1 MITRLITVSDLFEM
15 HRNIESICCIPGA
28 NIALYVGQLYFKNK
42 QTNKKKLMGKEI
54 RFVVT
59 RSAEWDQLNE
69 NSQKVQTSNYKIN
82 KC

>member
-42 QTNKKKLMGKEI
+42 QTKKNSWEK
-54 RFVVT
+54 
-59 RSAEWDQLNE
+59 RSDLWLPE
-69 NSQKVQTSNYKIN
+69 VQSGIN
-82 KC
+82 

>member
-42 QTNKKKLMGKEI
+42 QTNKKNSWEK
-54 RFVVT
+54 
-59 RSAEWDQLNE
+59 RSDLWLPE
-69 NSQKVQTSNYKIN
+69 VQSGIN
-82 KC
+82 

>member
-42 QTNKKKLMGKEI
+42 QTNKKKTHGK
-54 RFVVT
+54 R
-59 RSAEWDQLNE
+59 DQICGY
-69 NSQKVQTSNYKIN
+69 QKCRVGSIE
-82 KC
+82 